1 MLVESFEIIIMLQ
14 TNTFKKWMNWQNEMR
29 VKIIDIN
36 KTYENK
42 YVFSLCEDYIN
53 FCHIK
58 IYKFDRN
65 IKKNCYI
72 PHKFL

>member
-1 MLVESFEIIIMLQ
+1 
-14 TNTFKKWMNWQNEMR
+14 MR

-65 IKKNCYI
+65 IKKIVIYLTNSYKLTRWSI
-72 PHKFL
+72 AIKVNNKNILR